1 LLSNKW
7 KNYIDRHNGIDKL
20 VEYFFPKFVNTI
32 PSLNDET
39 VDELIKNN
47 LVTPNAIATTND
59 SVLLEIKGIGKSKLI
74 IIRNYCVKL
83 TKNRN
88 HIRID
93 CVKR

>member
-1 LLSNKW
+1 
-7 KNYIDRHNGIDKL
+7 
-20 VEYFFPKFVNTI
+20 
-32 PSLNDET
+32 
-39 VDELIKNN
+39 
-47 LVTPNAIATTND
+47 
-59 SVLLEIKGIGKSKLI
+59 LLEIKGIGKSKLI